1 MGKNPLIIG
10 ITGRIASGK
19 DTVSKIISNK
29 YGFYEISADK
39 LGHLVLHE
47 KKKNW
52 LKYLVKKY

>member
-1 MGKNPLIIG
+1 MGRNSLIIG

-39 LGHLVLHE
+39 LGHSVLHE
-47 KKKNW
+47 KKKN
-52 LKYLVKKY
+52 